1 MPMAA
6 RCLMSRKSALGF
18 ACTSVA
24 SCSAFLGP
32 CRRWS
37 ATPSLAAT
45 YRACVVLYPCV
56 KLKSCCLGDSID
68 PVCLLSF
75 CLETVVKTDY
85 RAALHL
91 NRDSKV
97 RNLAELAESAGRP

>member
-18 ACTSVA
+18 ACTSFA
-24 SCSAFLGP
+24 SSSAFLGP

-56 KLKSCCLGDSID
+56 KLKSSCLGDSID

-85 RAALHL
+85 LVAL
-91 NRDSKV
+91 DSSIIFQSSGV
-97 RNLAELAESAGRP
+97 LVDGNEFGR

>member
-18 ACTSVA
+18 ACTSFA
-24 SCSAFLGP
+24 SASACLGP
-32 CRRWS
+32 CVWWS

-56 KLKSCCLGDSID
+56 KLKSSCLGDSID
-68 PVCLLSF
+68 RGRLLSF
-75 CLETVVKTDY
+75 WLELGAKRIIQRLLPGQPY
-85 RAALHL
+85 FKALAFKRQTLH
-91 NRDSKV
+91 
-97 RNLAELAESAGRP
+97 